1 MGNNTKKFL
10 FLLIMLSNGFCL
22 GTAHAVNWLMLQ
34 GVTEEPYPL
43 VWGFMQPAY
52 MQTSG
57 TTLSTGPW
65 KDQEALNNAIQPDLS
80 SNQVFQIQRARI
92 GIRGALPET
101 DAISY
106 FLLAEYGN
114 NGITEP
120 GGGGGRVTLTDATVT
135 FSQIKGAK
143 FRVGQMK
150 VPMSEE
156 VYQGIMAF
164 NYINLTNIA
173 NQQLIERPFWT
184 DGNAPCRINSN
195 PSPPAP
201 GSLAGP
207 SDPLYLQY
215 CNGDSQTQFRGAAVA
230 ARDIG
235 IQVFDSFRQ
244 GDWEH
249 SYAVL
254 IGQGGANKDDRD
266 NNLDNTVYFSSE
278 KIFGGQKT
286 MQKGMKLYA
295 WRTAGKRTIYDSATL
310 SAGGTSLK
318 DAQRK
323 YDRKLMGVGGTYFDG
338 KYRFWAEYIKVDG
351 MIFNGSTGG
360 AVPGAVNG
368 AGPMT
373 GFPFQPGTVVSQFKT
388 EPEGKGDG
396 GYLDFGYRV
405 KPNIELDVRYDW
417 YNRVTNMDS
426 ADELQFK
433 TWTLGAQYFF
443 NSTTK
448 AIVNYENRSVEAPG
462 LPSSDP
468 VNVIANDTDSRISA
482 QIFILF

>member
-1 MGNNTKKFL
+1 MGNHTKKAL
-10 FLLIMLSNGFCL
+10 FILIALCNSLYLSN
-22 GTAHAVNWLMLQ
+22 AHAVNWLILQ

-43 VWGFMQPAY
+43 LWGFMQPAF
-52 MQTSG
+52 MKTSG
-57 TTLSTGPW
+57 SNLSTGPW
-65 KDQEALNNAIQPDLS
+65 KGELALGNAIQPDLS
-80 SNQVFQIQRARI
+80 SNQVFQIQRARV
-92 GIRGALPET
+92 GVRGALPET

-114 NGITEP
+114 NGITQP
-120 GGGGGRVTLTDATVT
+120 AGGAGKVTLTDATVT

-143 FRVGQMK
+143 VRIGQMK
-150 VPMSEE
+150 VPTSEE

-164 NYINLTNIA
+164 NYINLTSIA

-184 DGNAPCRINSN
+184 DGNTACRINSN
-195 PSPPAP
+195 PAPAP
-201 GSLAGP
+201 APLQGP

-215 CNGDSQTQFRGAAVA
+215 CNGDSQTQFRSDAVA

-244 GDWEH
+244 GNWEH
-249 SYAVL
+249 SYAFL

-266 NNLDNTVYFSSE
+266 NNLDNTLYFSSE
-278 KIFGGQKT
+278 RIFGGQKA
-286 MQKGMKLYA
+286 MQKGLKLYA

-323 YDRKLMGVGGTYFDG
+323 YDRKLMGVGSTYFDG
-338 KYRFWAEYIKVDG
+338 KYRFWAEYIKADG

-360 AVPGAVNG
+360 ATPGAVNS

-373 GFPFQPGTVVSQFKT
+373 GFPFQPGTIVSQLKT

-405 KPNIELDVRYDW
+405 IPKVELDVRYDW
-417 YNRVTNMDS
+417 YNRVTNKD
-426 ADELQFK
+426 ATDELKFK

-448 AIVNYENRSVEAPG
+448 AIVNYEIRDVEAPG
-462 LPSSDP
+462 LSSSDP
-468 VNVIANDTDSRISA
+468 VNIIANDTGNRISA